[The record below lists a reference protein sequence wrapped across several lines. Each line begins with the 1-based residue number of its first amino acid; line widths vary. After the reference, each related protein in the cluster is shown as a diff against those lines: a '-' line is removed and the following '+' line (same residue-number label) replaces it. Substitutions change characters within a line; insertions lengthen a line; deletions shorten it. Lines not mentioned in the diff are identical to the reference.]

1 MLLMNETFKQ
11 LVGDLG
17 FDTVPAALKMGT
29 FYELVV
35 GNYDFM
41 VQG

>member
-1 MLLMNETFKQ
+1 
-11 LVGDLG
+11 
-17 FDTVPAALKMGT
+17 MGT

-41 VQG
+41 LQGSAEGLIVVSPAIGSDVHVSKWKIGV